1 MANRGSVRVARGRR
15 DATPQVVQQG
25 THVEGAGEAPRHQR
39 LYPFIAAF
47 YAAMLIVSNVV
58 AVKLAN
64 TPFGVV
70 SASIICFPLTYAIS
84 DILTEVYGYALA
96 RRTVWIGFFCNFVAV
111 LFFTLVGRLEPAGF
125 WTDQPAYDAILGLV
139 PRITIASFTAVLAG
153 SFLNDFVLSRLKVAT
168 AGRHL
173 WLRTIGSTAIGEGID
188 SLIFYTGAFYG
199 ILPTDALIQAIWLQ
213 WLLKTGYEVIMT
225 PVTYPLVAW
234 MKRLE
239 GYDWFDLHQN
249 YNPFKV

>member
-1 MANRGSVRVARGRR
+1 MASATAPPTGR
-15 DATPQVVQQG
+15 DSFVTSSGVTAATSEQQ
-25 THVEGAGEAPRHQR
+25 GEAPSGRR
-39 LYPFIAAF
+39 LYPAIAAF

-58 AVKLAN
+58 AVKLAV

-96 RRTVWIGFFCNFVAV
+96 RRTVWLGFTCNLVAV
-111 LFFTLVGRLEPAGF
+111 IFFYLVGKMEPAAF
-125 WTDQPAYDAILGLV
+125 WPDQPAYDAILGLV
-139 PRITIASFTAVLAG
+139 PRIVLASFLAVLAG
-153 SFLNDFVLSRLKVAT
+153 SFLNDFVLSRLKVVT
-168 AGRHL
+168 AGRFL

-199 ILPTDALIQAIWLQ
+199 ILPNEALIGAIWLQ
-213 WLLKTGYEVIMT
+213 WLLKTGYEVVMT
-225 PVTYPLVAW
+225 PITYPLVAW
-234 MKRLE
+234 MKRKE
-239 GYDWFDLHQN
+239 GYDWFDTRQD